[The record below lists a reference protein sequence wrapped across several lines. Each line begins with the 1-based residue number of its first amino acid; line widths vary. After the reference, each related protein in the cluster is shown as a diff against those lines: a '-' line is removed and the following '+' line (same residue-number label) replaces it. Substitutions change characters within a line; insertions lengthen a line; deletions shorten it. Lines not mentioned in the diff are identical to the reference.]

1 MRLFTTLIIVAVIFG
16 CCHARTQN
24 DKGENLVVQIQPFGN
39 FPQEDLQYVYNAIK
53 KHYPYV
59 TLTKPLPLPKKAYYA
74 KRNRYKA
81 DSLLT
86 FLSSR
91 TGEGEV
97 IIGLTEKDI
106 STTKDKVKDWGIL
119 GLGQCPGKSCVAST
133 YRLSKEKRQEQ
144 LFKVCIHEL
153 GHTQGLK
160 HCPVTYCFMHDE
172 EGRNTTDEQ
181 TDFCPEC
188 KALLI
193 SKGWRF

>member
-1 MRLFTTLIIVAVIFG
+1 MRLFTTLIIVAVIFN

-39 FPQEDLQYVYNAIK
+39 FPEEDLQYVYNGIK

-59 TLTKPLPLPKKAYYA
+59 TLTKALPLPKKAYYA

-106 STTKDKVKDWGIL
+106 STTKDKVKDWGIMGL
-119 GLGQCPGKSCVAST
+119 GLCPGKACVAST
-133 YRLSKEKRQEQ
+133 YRLSKTKRQEQ

-160 HCPVTYCFMHDE
+160 HCPVVYCFMHDA
-172 EGRNTTDEQ
+172 EGRNTTDEE
-181 TDFCPEC
+181 TDFCPDC
-188 KALLI
+188 KSVLK

>member
-1 MRLFTTLIIVAVIFG
+1 LVI
-16 CCHARTQN
+16 
-24 DKGENLVVQIQPFGN
+24 QIQPFGN
-39 FPQEDLQYVYNAIK
+39 FPEEDQQYVYNAIK

-59 TLTKPLPLPKKAYYA
+59 SLIKPLPLPKKAFYA

-119 GLGQCPGKSCVAST
+119 GLGLCPGKSCVAST

-160 HCPVTYCFMHDE
+160 HCPVEYCYMHDA
-172 EGRNTTDEQ
+172 EGRNTTDEE
-181 TDFCPEC
+181 TDFCPDC
-188 KALLI
+188 KAVLKA
-193 SKGWRF
+193 KGWRF